1 MNTILVPIDFSETS
15 DNALNYAVGL
25 ANYLSAKIILLHVD
39 SIPLVNN
46 EFQDLSYVISK
57 SKEENVAMLKDKA
70 ELIKKDNFLIG
81 EIDYFAESGELKS
94 QISNYITD
102 KNIDFVVMGVSG
114 HNTVIGKVVLGSNA
128 VSVSRESNIPVF
140 IVPKNCKFK
149 KITNIAYASEYDTRV
164 IEHNGLIQIKYIN
177 AIFGSLLY
185 VLHIIP
191 NNHLINE
198 QESQID
204 SFVEQKLD
212 HTNHRTFILT
222 DNNVSVAILDFIT
235 AHNVDLVVLE
245 QKEHSF
251 LYKLFHTSATK
262 ELAFSSP
269 VPLLTIH
276 N

>member
-39 SIPLVNN
+39 SIPLINN
-46 EFQDLSYVISK
+46 EFQDLSYIISQ
-57 SKEENVAMLKDKA
+57 SREENIIMLKDKA

-81 EIDYFAESGELKS
+81 EVDYFAESGELKS
-94 QISNYITD
+94 QINNYITE

-114 HNTVIGKVVLGSNA
+114 HNTVIGKVILGSNA
-128 VSVSRESNIPVF
+128 VSVSQESNVPVF
-140 IVPKNCKFK
+140 IVPNNCKFK
-149 KITNIAYASEYDTRV
+149 EITNIAYASEYDTNV
-164 IEHNGLIQIKYIN
+164 VEHNGLIQMKYIN
-177 AIFGSLLY
+177 ALFGSMLY

-191 NNHLINE
+191 DNHLINE

-204 SFVEQKLD
+204 NFVEQKLN
-212 HTNHRTFILT
+212 HTNHRTFIIT
-222 DNNVSVAILDFIT
+222 DNDVSVAILDFIA
-235 AHNVDLVVLE
+235 AHNIDLVVLE
-245 QKEHSF
+245 QKEYPF

-262 ELAFSSP
+262 KIAFNSP
-269 VPLLTIH
+269 IPILSIH

>member
-1 MNTILVPIDFSETS
+1 MNTILVPVDFSETS
-15 DNALNYAVGL
+15 DNALNYAIGL

-46 EFQDLSYVISK
+46 EFQDLSYVINK
-57 SKEENVAMLKDKA
+57 SKEENIAMLKAKA
-70 ELIKKDNFLIG
+70 ELIKKDDFLIG
-81 EIDYFAESGELKS
+81 EVDYFAESGELKS
-94 QISNYITD
+94 QISNYILE
-102 KNIDFVVMGVSG
+102 KNVDFLVMGVSG

-128 VSVSRESNIPVF
+128 VSMSRESNIPVF

-149 KITNIAYASEYDTRV
+149 KIANIAYASEYDTRV

-222 DNNVSVAILDFIT
+222 DNNVSVAILDFIV

-262 ELAFSSP
+262 ELAFNSP
-269 VPLLTIH
+269 VPILTIH

>member
-235 AHNVDLVVLE
+235 AHNVELVVLE

>member
-1 MNTILVPIDFSETS
+1 MNTILVPVDFSETS
-15 DNALNYAVGL
+15 DNALNYAIGL

-46 EFQDLSYVISK
+46 EFQDLSYVINK
-57 SKEENVAMLKDKA
+57 SKEENIAMLNAKA

-81 EIDYFAESGELKS
+81 EVDYFAESGELKS
-94 QISNYITD
+94 QISNYILE
-102 KNIDFVVMGVSG
+102 KNIDFLVMGVSG
-114 HNTVIGKVVLGSNA
+114 HNTVLGKVVLGSNA

-140 IVPKNCKFK
+140 IVPKNCRFK

-222 DNNVSVAILDFIT
+222 DNSVSTAILDFIN
-235 AHNVDLVVLE
+235 AHNIDLVVLE

-262 ELAFSSP
+262 ELAFNSP
-269 VPLLTIH
+269 VPILTIH

>member
-1 MNTILVPIDFSETS
+1 MNTILVPVDFSETS

-46 EFQDLSYVISK
+46 EFQDLSYVINK
-57 SKEENVAMLKDKA
+57 SKEEYVAMLKAKA

-81 EIDYFAESGELKS
+81 EVDYYAESGELKS
-94 QISNYITD
+94 TISIYISE
-102 KNIDFVVMGVSG
+102 KNIDFIVMGVSG
-114 HNTVIGKVVLGSNA
+114 HNTNFGKVVLGSNA

-149 KITNIAYASEYDTRV
+149 KITNIAYASEYDTNIV
-164 IEHNGLIQIKYIN
+164 EHNGLIQIKYIN

-191 NNHLINE
+191 DNHLINE
-198 QESQID
+198 TESQID
-204 SFVEQKLD
+204 SFVEQTLD

-222 DNNVSVAILDFIT
+222 DNNVSNAILNFIS
-235 AHNVDLVVLE
+235 AHNIDLVVLE

-251 LYKLFHTSATK
+251 LYKLFHASATK

-276 N
+276 S

>member
-1 MNTILVPIDFSETS
+1 MNTILVPVDFSETS
-15 DNALNYAVGL
+15 DNALNYAIGL

-46 EFQDLSYVISK
+46 EFQDLSYVINK
-57 SKEENVAMLKDKA
+57 SKEENIAMLKAKA

-81 EIDYFAESGELKS
+81 EVDYFAESGELKS
-94 QISNYITD
+94 QISNYILE
-102 KNIDFVVMGVSG
+102 KNIDFLVMGVSG

-128 VSVSRESNIPVF
+128 VSMSRESNIPVF

-149 KITNIAYASEYDTRV
+149 KIANIAYASEYDTRV

-222 DNNVSVAILDFIT
+222 DNNVSVAILDFIV

-262 ELAFSSP
+262 ELAFNSP
-269 VPLLTIH
+269 VPILTIH